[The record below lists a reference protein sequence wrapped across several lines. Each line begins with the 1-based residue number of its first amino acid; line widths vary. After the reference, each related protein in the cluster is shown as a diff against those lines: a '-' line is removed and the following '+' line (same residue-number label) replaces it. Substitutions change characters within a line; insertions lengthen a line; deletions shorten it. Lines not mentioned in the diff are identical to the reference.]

1 MPKLTKLLITACL
14 SSIILTACA
23 FPDEEKAENQVPAN
37 DQLNMVQTSID
48 AYQKDNNGLLPLKE
62 RDDSYSI
69 YLKHPIDFNKIKPKY
84 LSQLP
89 GNSFENGGIYQYVLM
104 NVDDDPTVHLIDL
117 RTSEVLKD
125 IRIRID
131 ASGEP
136 LQLGKKIAPNVYEID
151 YKKYGFKKRP
161 TVPSPYSNE
170 RLPVYMNG
178 GNDFVIDYRLDLAKA
193 LDKEK
198 TLPKPG
204 SDIRYLLYKDSPIL
218 PAYSPEFTINNK
230 NEPVFKSKVK
240 KYE

>member
-1 MPKLTKLLITACL
+1 MLNYKKITILILCCSL
-14 SSIILTACA
+14 FLTACA
-23 FPDEEKAENQVPAN
+23 FPDKEKEENQVPAN
-37 DQLNMVQTSID
+37 DQLNMVQTAVD
-48 AYQKDNNGLLPLKE
+48 EYQKASNGLLPLKE

-69 YLKHPIDFNKIKPKY
+69 YLKHPVDFNKLKPKF

-89 GNSFENGGIYQYVLM
+89 GNSFENGGIYQYVIM
-104 NVDDDPTVHLIDL
+104 DVDKDPKVHLIDL

-125 IRIRID
+125 LRIRID

-136 LQLGKKIAPNVYEID
+136 LQLGKKVAPNVYEID
-151 YKKYGFKKRP
+151 YKKYGFKKAP

-193 LDKEK
+193 IKKEK
-198 TLPKPG
+198 SLPKPG
-204 SDIRYLLYKDSPIL
+204 TDIRYLLYKDTPIL

-230 NEPVFKSKVK
+230 NEPVFKSNVK
-240 KYE
+240 KY

>member
-1 MPKLTKLLITACL
+1 MLKHKNIYLLILICTVFL
-14 SSIILTACA
+14 SACA
-23 FPDEEKAENQVPAN
+23 FPDKEKEQNKVPAK
-37 DQLNMVQTSID
+37 DQLNMIQTAVD
-48 AYQKDNNGLLPLKE
+48 EYQKANNGLLPIKE
-62 RDDSYSI
+62 RDETYSI
-69 YLKHPIDFNKIKPKY
+69 YLKHPVDFNKLKPKF

-89 GNSFENGGIYQYVLM
+89 GNSFENGGIYQYVIM
-104 NVDDDPTVHLIDL
+104 DVDHNPKVNLIDL

-151 YKKYGFKKRP
+151 YKKYGFKKKP

-193 LDKEK
+193 IKKEK
-198 TLPKPG
+198 KLPKPG
-204 SDIRYLLYKDSPIL
+204 TDIRYLLYKDSPIL
-218 PAYSPEFTINNK
+218 PAYSPEFTINSK

-240 KYE
+240 KY